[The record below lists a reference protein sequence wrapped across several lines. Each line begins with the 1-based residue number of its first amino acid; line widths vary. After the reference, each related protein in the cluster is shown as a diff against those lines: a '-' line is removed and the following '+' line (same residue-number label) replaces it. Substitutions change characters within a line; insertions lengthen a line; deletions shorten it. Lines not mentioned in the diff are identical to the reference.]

1 MVCFGMCLYI
11 AWLTASLNVKQKF
24 LSPLPSVCGEV
35 GCMCDVHSSKC
46 EFGFSS
52 MIGGFSC
59 VGPVSVHLCV
69 HKVTLNGIC
78 GEGKKIKE
86 CILMKSSLIV
96 SDERITLE
104 EKKKVLQD
112 CSMLGGPYRATWIF
126 FFYIP
131 LFESISM
138 FNFTVSVKEKV
149 CAGNMSVLFMF
160 H

>member
-1 MVCFGMCLYI
+1 M
-11 AWLTASLNVKQKF
+11 KQKF

-126 FFYIP
+126 FFLIYP
-131 LFESISM
+131 CLKALACLISQ
-138 FNFTVSVKEKV
+138 
-149 CAGNMSVLFMF
+149 
-160 H
+160 